1 MRDLVTI
8 AKVELKKL
16 LSRKDTWLMFTILLV
31 PILYSVGLAFESN
44 VITYTGSGSVTAIG
58 FTSAMFQMSQ
68 SMFIFNVILS
78 AIIGRSFAS
87 EIESKSLRL
96 CINRIGDRRLIYLG
110 KELALLLYSAF
121 IDVLLIATSIIC
133 YYAVLTR
140 NPNVANGVFCDNRM
154 GTEIAQILSVSI
166 FWFITIFI
174 VMLMATKLKTLVCVA
189 AYMIFYIIMNLLS
202 FLNGIKYFSPLY
214 YLVEISSESSSTLLD
229 VTLFIVYLFCIGI
242 CLTYIGVHRLEKM
255 DL

>member
-1 MRDLVTI
+1 MGFQSKRIISKAYLEWRDKSMRDLVTI
-8 AKVELKKL
+8 AKVEFKKL
-16 LSRKDTWLMFTILLV
+16 LSRKDTWIMFTILLV

-110 KELALLLYSAF
+110 KELALLFFYRCFAHSNEYY
-121 IDVLLIATSIIC
+121 LLLCCLNSQSQC
-133 YYAVLTR
+133 
-140 NPNVANGVFCDNRM
+140 CK
-154 GTEIAQILSVSI
+154 
-166 FWFITIFI
+166 W
-174 VMLMATKLKTLVCVA
+174 
-189 AYMIFYIIMNLLS
+189 S
-202 FLNGIKYFSPLY
+202 FL
-214 YLVEISSESSSTLLD
+214 
-229 VTLFIVYLFCIGI
+229 
-242 CLTYIGVHRLEKM
+242 
-255 DL
+255 

>member
-110 KELALLLYSAF
+110 KELA
-121 IDVLLIATSIIC
+121 
-133 YYAVLTR
+133 
-140 NPNVANGVFCDNRM
+140 
-154 GTEIAQILSVSI
+154 
-166 FWFITIFI
+166 W
-174 VMLMATKLKTLVCVA
+174 
-189 AYMIFYIIMNLLS
+189 
-202 FLNGIKYFSPLY
+202 
-214 YLVEISSESSSTLLD
+214 
-229 VTLFIVYLFCIGI
+229 
-242 CLTYIGVHRLEKM
+242 
-255 DL
+255 

>member
-44 VITYTGSGSVTAIG
+44 VITYMGSGSVTAIG

-96 CINRIGDRRLIYLG
+96 CINRIGDRRLIYFG

-140 NPNVANGVFCDNRM
+140 NPNVANGVLCDNRM

-189 AYMIFYIIMNLLS
+189 TYMIFYIIMNLLS

-214 YLVEISSESSSTLLD
+214 YLVEISSGSSSTLLD
-229 VTLFIVYLFCIGI
+229 VTLFILYLFCIGI
-242 CLTYIGVHRLEKM
+242 FFTYIGVHRLEKM

>member
-1 MRDLVTI
+1 MTT
-8 AKVELKKL
+8 E
-16 LSRKDTWLMFTILLV
+16 
-31 PILYSVGLAFESN
+31 PLYP
-44 VITYTGSGSVTAIG
+44 GSVTAIG

-214 YLVEISSESSSTLLD
+214 YLVEISSGSSSTLLD
-229 VTLFIVYLFCIGI
+229 VTLFILYLFCIGI
-242 CLTYIGVHRLEKM
+242 CLTYIGVYRLEKM